1 MKILR
6 IHPGGLTVE
15 QSSAGRC
22 GEGRPHAQSA
32 HCIRPK
38 AGGSCTQLAHKVA
51 RPTVELLGSSTI
63 QFTDRANQ
71 WQTRIVGFPGEF
83 IARLPP

>member
-1 MKILR
+1 MSAVSLPERFVGEILR

-51 RPTVELLGSSTI
+51 RPTVELLVVSNPI
-63 QFTDRANQ
+63 H
-71 WQTRIVGFPGEF
+71 
-83 IARLPP
+83 

>member
-1 MKILR
+1 MSAVSLPERFVGEILR

-32 HCIRPK
+32 IASAQR
-38 AGGSCTQLAHKVA
+38 QVA
-51 RPTVELLGSSTI
+51 RAHNWRTKSLGP
-63 QFTDRANQ
+63 Q
-71 WQTRIVGFPGEF
+71 WNSW
-83 IARLPP
+83 